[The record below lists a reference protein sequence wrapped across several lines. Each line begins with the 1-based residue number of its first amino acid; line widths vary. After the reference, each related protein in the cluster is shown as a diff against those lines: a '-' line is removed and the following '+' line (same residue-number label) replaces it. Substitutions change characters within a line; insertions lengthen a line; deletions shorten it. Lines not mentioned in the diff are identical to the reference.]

1 MKHVMIIGAV
11 TAELVSRVKEMPK
24 AEEEFHPLQSFSRI
38 SGFGWQTSQVFAA
51 LRTPFI
57 LKTGTGEGVYGDLVR
72 EALRKAGLAVPRRTG
87 IQGSTYTLVDE
98 KGYAVP
104 MAVPGSEYEF
114 HAAEITPEELQDTG
128 TILFSGMEP
137 ALNESSDLL
146 HLLKGFGG
154 QLVFCPDGR
163 GVLLDKSVLEQL
175 YQLGIML
182 YLSEEE
188 AWILNGRQ
196 NIDLIRAARSLYART
211 HAPVVIWL
219 KDGYALYVDEQQE
232 LTAGTQMPAC
242 RDLSGLGNIQA
253 AAFTAARSAGLAPAQ
268 ALQFAVTTAA
278 WTAASDAVVWSDAQA
293 EQARDLLRQMILK

>member
-1 MKHVMIIGAV
+1 MIIGAV
-11 TAELVSRVKEMPK
+11 TAEQVSRVREMPK

-38 SGFGWQTSQVFAA
+38 SGFGWQTSRVFAA
-51 LRTPFI
+51 LRTPYV
-57 LKTGTGEGVYGDLVR
+57 LKTGTGAGVYGDYVR
-72 EALRKAGLAVPRRTG
+72 QAMLQAGMTVPQRTG

-98 KGYAVP
+98 NGYAVP

-114 HAAEITPEELQDTG
+114 HPEEITQEELQETG
-128 TILFSGMEP
+128 TILFSGMEL
-137 ALNESSDLL
+137 AMNEGSELM

-163 GVLLDKSVLEQL
+163 GVLLDKAVLEQL
-175 YQLGIML
+175 YQLGVML

-196 NIDLIRAARSLYART
+196 SIDLLQAARNLQAKT

-219 KDGYALYVDEQQE
+219 KDGYALYADDTQE
-232 LTAGTQMPAC
+232 LTAGTEMPQC

-253 AAFTAARSAGLAPAQ
+253 AAFTAARNAGLNPSQ

-278 WTAASDAVVWSDAQA
+278 WTVSSDEVVWDDNRA
-293 EQARDLLRQMILK
+293 EQARDLFRQMILK

>member
-1 MKHVMIIGAV
+1 MIIGAV
-11 TAELVSRVKEMPK
+11 TAEQVSRVKEMPK

-38 SGFGWQTSQVFAA
+38 SGFGWQTSRGFAA
-51 LRTPFI
+51 LRTPYV
-57 LKTGTGEGVYGDLVR
+57 LKTGTGAGVYGDYVR
-72 EALRKAGLAVPRRTG
+72 QAMLQAGMTVPQRAG

-98 KGYAVP
+98 NGYAVP

-114 HAAEITPEELQDTG
+114 HPEEITKEELQETG
-128 TILFSGMEP
+128 TILFSGMEL
-137 ALNESSDLL
+137 AMNEGSELM

-163 GVLLDKSVLEQL
+163 GVLLDKAVLEQL
-175 YQLGIML
+175 YQLGVML

-196 NIDLIRAARSLYART
+196 SIDLVQAARNLQAKT

-219 KDGYALYVDEQQE
+219 KDGYALYADDTQE
-232 LTAGTQMPAC
+232 LTAGTEMPQC

-253 AAFTAARSAGLAPAQ
+253 AAFTAARNAGLNPSQ

-278 WTAASDAVVWSDAQA
+278 WTVSSDEVVWDDNQA
-293 EQARDLLRQMILK
+293 EQARDLFRQMILK

>member
-1 MKHVMIIGAV
+1 MIIGAV
-11 TAELVSRVKEMPK
+11 TAEQVSRVREMPK

-38 SGFGWQTSQVFAA
+38 SGFGWQTSRVFAA
-51 LRTPFI
+51 LRTPYV
-57 LKTGTGEGVYGDLVR
+57 LKTGTGAGVYGDYVR
-72 EALRKAGLAVPRRTG
+72 QALLQAGMTVPQRTG

-98 KGYAVP
+98 NGYAVP

-114 HAAEITPEELQDTG
+114 HPEEITQEELQETG
-128 TILFSGMEP
+128 TILFSGMEL
-137 ALNESSDLL
+137 AMNEGSELM

-163 GVLLDKSVLEQL
+163 GVLLDKAVLEQL
-175 YQLGIML
+175 YQLGVML

-196 NIDLIRAARSLYART
+196 SIDLLQAARNLQAKT

-219 KDGYALYVDEQQE
+219 KDGYALYADDTQE
-232 LTAGTQMPAC
+232 LTAGTEMPQC
-242 RDLSGLGNIQA
+242 RDFSGLGNIQA
-253 AAFTAARSAGLAPAQ
+253 AAFTAARNAGLNPSQ

-278 WTAASDAVVWSDAQA
+278 WTVSSDEVVWDDNRA
-293 EQARDLLRQMILK
+293 EQARDLFRQMILK

>member
-1 MKHVMIIGAV
+1 MIIGAV
-11 TAELVSRVKEMPK
+11 TAEQVSRVKEMPK

-38 SGFGWQTSQVFAA
+38 SGFGWQTSRVFAA
-51 LRTPFI
+51 LRTPYV
-57 LKTGTGEGVYGDLVR
+57 LKTGTGAGVYGDYVR
-72 EALRKAGLAVPRRTG
+72 QALQPAGITVPQRTG

-98 KGYAVP
+98 NGYAVP

-114 HAAEITPEELQDTG
+114 HPEEITQEELQETG
-128 TILFSGMEP
+128 TILFSGMEL
-137 ALNESSDLL
+137 AMNEGSELM

-163 GVLLDKSVLEQL
+163 GVLLDKAVLEQL
-175 YQLGIML
+175 YQLGVML

-196 NIDLIRAARSLYART
+196 SIDLLQAARNLQAKT

-219 KDGYALYVDEQQE
+219 KDGYALYADDTQE
-232 LTAGTQMPAC
+232 LTAGTEMPQC
-242 RDLSGLGNIQA
+242 RDFSGLGNIQA
-253 AAFTAARSAGLAPAQ
+253 AAFTAARNAGLNPSQ

-278 WTAASDAVVWSDAQA
+278 WTASSDEVVWDDNQA
-293 EQARDLLRQMILK
+293 EQARDLFRQMILK

>member
-1 MKHVMIIGAV
+1 MIIGAV
-11 TAELVSRVKEMPK
+11 TAEQVSRVKEMPK

-38 SGFGWQTSQVFAA
+38 SGFGWQTSRVFAA
-51 LRTPFI
+51 LRTPYV
-57 LKTGTGEGVYGDLVR
+57 LKTGTGAGVYGDYVR
-72 EALRKAGLAVPRRTG
+72 QAMLQAGMTVPQRTG

-98 KGYAVP
+98 NGYAVP

-114 HAAEITPEELQDTG
+114 HPEEITQEELQETG
-128 TILFSGMEP
+128 TILFSGMEL
-137 ALNESSDLL
+137 AMNEGSELM

-163 GVLLDKSVLEQL
+163 GVLLDKAVLEQL
-175 YQLGIML
+175 YQLGVML

-196 NIDLIRAARSLYART
+196 SIDLVQAARNLQAKT

-219 KDGYALYVDEQQE
+219 KDGYALYADDTQE
-232 LTAGTQMPAC
+232 LTAGTEMPQC

-253 AAFTAARSAGLAPAQ
+253 AAFTAARNAGLNPSQ

-278 WTAASDAVVWSDAQA
+278 WTASSDEVVWDDNRA
-293 EQARDLLRQMILK
+293 EQARDLFRQMILK

>member
-1 MKHVMIIGAV
+1 MIIGAV
-11 TAELVSRVKEMPK
+11 TAEQVSRVKEMPK

-38 SGFGWQTSQVFAA
+38 SGFGWQTSRVFAA
-51 LRTPFI
+51 LRTPYV
-57 LKTGTGEGVYGDLVR
+57 LKTGTGAGVYGDYVR
-72 EALRKAGLAVPRRTG
+72 QALQPAGITVPERAG

-98 KGYAVP
+98 NGYAVP

-114 HAAEITPEELQDTG
+114 HPEEITQEELQETG
-128 TILFSGMEP
+128 TILFSGME
-137 ALNESSDLL
+137 LVMNEGSELM

-163 GVLLDKSVLEQL
+163 GVLLDKTVLEQL
-175 YQLGIML
+175 YQLGVML

-196 NIDLIRAARSLYART
+196 SIDLLQAARNLQAKT

-219 KDGYALYVDEQQE
+219 KDGYALYADDTQE
-232 LTAGTQMPAC
+232 LTAGTEMPQC

-253 AAFTAARSAGLAPAQ
+253 AAFTAARNAGLNPSQ

-278 WTAASDAVVWSDAQA
+278 WTASSDEVVWDDNRA
-293 EQARDLLRQMILK
+293 EQARDLFRQMILK

>member
-1 MKHVMIIGAV
+1 MIIGAV
-11 TAELVSRVKEMPK
+11 TAEQVSRVREMPK

-38 SGFGWQTSQVFAA
+38 SGFGWQTSRVFAA
-51 LRTPFI
+51 LRTPYV
-57 LKTGTGEGVYGDLVR
+57 LKTGTGAGVYGDYVR
-72 EALRKAGLAVPRRTG
+72 QAMLQAGMTVPQRTG

-98 KGYAVP
+98 HGYAVP

-114 HAAEITPEELQDTG
+114 HPEEITQEELQETG
-128 TILFSGMEP
+128 TILFSGMEL
-137 ALNESSDLL
+137 AMNEGSELM

-163 GVLLDKSVLEQL
+163 GVLLDKAVLEQL
-175 YQLGIML
+175 YQLRVML

-196 NIDLIRAARSLYART
+196 SIDLLQAARNLQAKT

-219 KDGYALYVDEQQE
+219 KDGYALYADDTQE
-232 LTAGTQMPAC
+232 LTAGTEMPQC
-242 RDLSGLGNIQA
+242 RDFSGLGNIQA
-253 AAFTAARSAGLAPAQ
+253 AAFTAARNAGLNPSQ

-278 WTAASDAVVWSDAQA
+278 WTVSSDEVVWDDNQA
-293 EQARDLLRQMILK
+293 EQARDLFRQMILK

>member
-1 MKHVMIIGAV
+1 MIIGAV
-11 TAELVSRVKEMPK
+11 TAEQVSRVREMPK

-38 SGFGWQTSQVFAA
+38 SGFGWQTSRVFAA
-51 LRTPFI
+51 LRTPYV
-57 LKTGTGEGVYGDLVR
+57 LKTGTGAGVYGDYVR
-72 EALRKAGLAVPRRTG
+72 QALLQAGMTVPQRTG

-98 KGYAVP
+98 NGYAVP

-114 HAAEITPEELQDTG
+114 HPEEITKEELQETG
-128 TILFSGMEP
+128 TILFSGMEL
-137 ALNESSDLL
+137 AMNEGSELL

-163 GVLLDKSVLEQL
+163 GVLLDKAVLEQL
-175 YQLGIML
+175 YQLGVML
-182 YLSEEE
+182 HLSEEE

-196 NIDLIRAARSLYART
+196 SIDLVQAARNLQAKT

-219 KDGYALYVDEQQE
+219 KDGYALYADDTQE
-232 LTAGTQMPAC
+232 LTAGIEMSNS
-242 RDLSGLGNIQA
+242 RDLSGLGNVQA
-253 AAFTAARSAGLAPAQ
+253 AAFTAARNAGLNPSQ

-278 WTAASDAVVWSDAQA
+278 WTAGSDEVVWDENQA

>member
-1 MKHVMIIGAV
+1 MIIGAV
-11 TAELVSRVKEMPK
+11 TAEQVSRVREMPK

-38 SGFGWQTSQVFAA
+38 SGFGWQTSRVFAA
-51 LRTPFI
+51 LRTPYV
-57 LKTGTGEGVYGDLVR
+57 LKTGTGAGVYGDYVR
-72 EALRKAGLAVPRRTG
+72 QAMLQAGMTVPQRTG

-98 KGYAVP
+98 NGYAVP

-114 HAAEITPEELQDTG
+114 HPEEITKEELQETG
-128 TILFSGMEP
+128 TILFSGMEL
-137 ALNESSDLL
+137 AMNEGSELM

-163 GVLLDKSVLEQL
+163 GVLLDKAVLEQL
-175 YQLGIML
+175 YQLGVML

-196 NIDLIRAARSLYART
+196 SIDLLQAARNLQAKT

-219 KDGYALYVDEQQE
+219 KDGYALYADDTQE
-232 LTAGTQMPAC
+232 LTAGTEMPQC
-242 RDLSGLGNIQA
+242 RDFSGLGNIQA
-253 AAFTAARSAGLAPAQ
+253 AAFTAARNAGLNPSQ

-278 WTAASDAVVWSDAQA
+278 WTVSSDEVVWDDNQA
-293 EQARDLLRQMILK
+293 EQARDLFRQMILK

>member
-1 MKHVMIIGAV
+1 MIIGAV
-11 TAELVSRVKEMPK
+11 TAEQVSRVKEMPK

-38 SGFGWQTSQVFAA
+38 SGFGWQTSRVFAA
-51 LRTPFI
+51 LRTPYV
-57 LKTGTGEGVYGDLVR
+57 LKTGTGAGVYGDYVR
-72 EALRKAGLAVPRRTG
+72 QALQPAGITVPQRTG

-98 KGYAVP
+98 NGYAVP

-114 HAAEITPEELQDTG
+114 HPEEITQEELQETG
-128 TILFSGMEP
+128 TILFSGMEL
-137 ALNESSDLL
+137 AMNEGSELM

-163 GVLLDKSVLEQL
+163 GVLLDKAVLEQL
-175 YQLGIML
+175 YQLGVML

-196 NIDLIRAARSLYART
+196 SIDLVQAARNLQAKT

-219 KDGYALYVDEQQE
+219 KDGYALYADDTQE
-232 LTAGTQMPAC
+232 LTAGTEMPQC

-253 AAFTAARSAGLAPAQ
+253 AAFTAARNAGLNPSQ

-278 WTAASDAVVWSDAQA
+278 WTASSDEVVWDDNRA
-293 EQARDLLRQMILK
+293 EQARDLFRQMILK

>member
-1 MKHVMIIGAV
+1 MIIGAV
-11 TAELVSRVKEMPK
+11 TAEQVSRVKEMPK

-38 SGFGWQTSQVFAA
+38 SGFGWQTSRVFAA
-51 LRTPFI
+51 LRTPYV
-57 LKTGTGEGVYGDLVR
+57 LKTGTGAGVYGDYVR
-72 EALRKAGLAVPRRTG
+72 QAMLQAGMTVPQRTG
-87 IQGSTYTLVDE
+87 IQGSTYMLVDE
-98 KGYAVP
+98 NGYAVP

-114 HAAEITPEELQDTG
+114 HPEEITQEELQETG
-128 TILFSGMEP
+128 TILFSGMEL
-137 ALNESSDLL
+137 AMNEGSELM

-163 GVLLDKSVLEQL
+163 GVLLDKAVLEQL
-175 YQLGIML
+175 YQLGVML

-196 NIDLIRAARSLYART
+196 SIDLVQAARNLQAKT

-219 KDGYALYVDEQQE
+219 KDGYALYADDTQE
-232 LTAGTQMPAC
+232 LTAGTEMPQC

-253 AAFTAARSAGLAPAQ
+253 AAFTAARNAGLNPSQ

-278 WTAASDAVVWSDAQA
+278 WTVSSDEVVWDDNRA
-293 EQARDLLRQMILK
+293 EQARDLFRQMILK